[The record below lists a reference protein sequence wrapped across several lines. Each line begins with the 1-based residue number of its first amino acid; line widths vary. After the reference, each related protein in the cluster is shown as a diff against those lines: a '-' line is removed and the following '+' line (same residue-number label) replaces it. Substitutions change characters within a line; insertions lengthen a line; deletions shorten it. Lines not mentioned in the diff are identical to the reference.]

1 MELCRLCP
9 RACGADRAAGKSGFC
24 GAGACPRVFRWGPH
38 FGEEP
43 PLVGEHG
50 SGCVFFSRCTMKC
63 LYCQNSPWS
72 WKGEGEDISVARL
85 TGIFR
90 ELAVKDRCSNWNLV
104 SPTPYLPFIREAVA
118 PLLAEGIRLPFVWN
132 SSGYESVG
140 TLDRYSD
147 LCDTA
152 LFDLRY
158 SRNET
163 ALSASSAPNY
173 VEAAR
178 AAIRWAFS
186 RPFPPTDCGQL
197 PTDHSHAPT
206 ERAIADCSQLPTDHS
221 HAPTERAIAD
231 RNQLPIDNSHAPTE
245 RAIASGGGAPPLIVR
260 ILVLPGH
267 ADEAIENLA
276 WLATE
281 LSPEIPVS
289 IMSQYT
295 PAYRALGT
303 PPFNRKVTEEE
314 YESVTEAAADFGFEN
329 GWIQGYEAADPSLAL
344 LGENMPEGHGP
355 VG

>member
-1 MELCRLCP
+1 MDSCRLCP
-9 RACGADRAAGKSGFC
+9 HSCGVNRRDGSTGFC
-24 GAGACPRVFRWGPH
+24 GAGALPRVFRWGPH

-43 PLVGEHG
+43 PLVGEGG
-50 SGCVFFSRCTMKC
+50 SGCIFFSRCTMKC

-72 WKGEGEDISVARL
+72 WNGKGEDISVPRL

-90 ELAVKDRCSNWNLV
+90 DLAVKDRCSNWNLV
-104 SPTPYLPFIREAVA
+104 SPTPYLPFIREAVK
-118 PLLAEGIRLPFVWN
+118 PLLDEGVRLPFVWN
-132 SSGYESVG
+132 SSGYESTA
-140 TLDRYSD
+140 TLEEYAE

-158 SRNET
+158 ADDAT
-163 ALSASSAPNY
+163 ATAASAAPGY
-173 VEAAR
+173 VQAAR
-178 AAIRWAFS
+178 NAVRWAFE
-186 RPFPPTDCGQL
+186 RPPAGRNPP
-197 PTDHSHAPT
+197 
-206 ERAIADCSQLPTDHS
+206 
-221 HAPTERAIAD
+221 
-231 RNQLPIDNSHAPTE
+231 PI
-245 RAIASGGGAPPLIVR
+245 IVR

-276 WLATE
+276 WLAAE

-289 IMSQYT
+289 IMSQFT
-295 PAYRALGT
+295 PAYRALET

-344 LGENMPEGHGP
+344 LGENMPEGHGT